1 MTQKHF
7 RLRTFVLEPNN
18 NKSVPI
24 GTIACVR
31 EYLTKLGFDEVFDNA
46 KSRGHSLFPLVCAI
60 ISYRLTE
67 NFSVE
72 GCGRWLESSEVRNEL
87 GIRSKVSHRA
97 INRAVERAGEIMPKV
112 LTHLRKAL
120 FSMYDLEHTDVNID
134 TTSVAVYGKGTG
146 LYDFG
151 YSRDR
156 RSDLR
161 QVNFGAVEL
170 RGPIN
175 IPLHLSVDKGNTS
188 DSVQFVKIVDDIIG
202 DLRDDSLFVFDA
214 GGDAKLVLDRIT
226 ERKMRYITRKR
237 MNKSDDIWISK
248 FDKEDAICVDENDG
262 VYCQRKTFES
272 SGRTVYLFYSDKLY
286 KDKMVALDGRSW
298 RCVEDAKET
307 MRRKKDGTL
316 RISKTVIKRLK
327 NPLISLNVGV
337 QGKLLSNDVE
347 SFKYV
352 RNELSN
358 RREGFFKLECSSNL
372 TPAEVFS
379 IYRRR
384 DTVEKLMDS
393 LKNHI
398 DLKPLRVWS
407 ENSVK
412 GTLLLCFLAQV
423 IVSMVRYEMP
433 ELRQRSTKFIIDSL
447 QNLTV
452 TYVYDRKQA
461 TRRIYSNFEPLNSR
475 ILRDV
480 VVVSGVSGG

>member
-97 INRAVERAGEIMPKV
+97 INRAVERAGEIMPEV

-316 RISKTVIKRLK
+316 RISKTVVKRLK

-358 RREGFFKLECSSNL
+358 RREGFFKLECSS
-372 TPAEVFS
+372 
-379 IYRRR
+379 I
-384 DTVEKLMDS
+384 
-393 LKNHI
+393 
-398 DLKPLRVWS
+398 
-407 ENSVK
+407 
-412 GTLLLCFLAQV
+412 
-423 IVSMVRYEMP
+423 
-433 ELRQRSTKFIIDSL
+433 
-447 QNLTV
+447 
-452 TYVYDRKQA
+452 
-461 TRRIYSNFEPLNSR
+461 
-475 ILRDV
+475 
-480 VVVSGVSGG
+480 